1 LGGPSF
7 WGRGSMP
14 LKWQTRNPFSWCQ
27 RQHTNS
33 KLQQQLKLDEKKTNL
48 RVGGTLGAI
57 NYAARGRCCNLM
69 PFWLPFAPTP
79 AYTAF
84 NLNRSA
90 SPDPQKPTPF
100 PYSQLN
106 CRGGSSNPSLSM
118 EFGNQPAELAAQSS
132 IRVLAGKNGNKSW
145 PKLLQP
151 NGKRSWQLGPNT
163 IEFASWFR
171 PQIWNFKRSIL
182 NEWIIDGVF

>member
-1 LGGPSF
+1 
-7 WGRGSMP
+7 MP

-69 PFWLPFAPTP
+69 PFWLPFTPTP

-84 NLNRSA
+84 NLNHSA
-90 SPDPQKPTPF
+90 SPDPQKPPPF

-163 IEFASWFR
+163 IEFASWFG